1 MKAKQLQ
8 KRDQFAVF
16 SGSIQIDRGKTKRVG
31 ERKKT
36 PHFNLLGLQ
45 NDMKST
51 SKSMRC
57 NEMPQPQL
65 SDLFLS
71 PFIVSILKVKVFLSL
86 NMFIDYHCKTRHI
99 DHYEYSTVDN

>member
-1 MKAKQLQ
+1 
-8 KRDQFAVF
+8 
-16 SGSIQIDRGKTKRVG
+16 
-31 ERKKT
+31 
-36 PHFNLLGLQ
+36 
-45 NDMKST
+45 
-51 SKSMRC
+51 MRC